1 MAGLYIHIPFCRRK
15 CFYCDFYKTD
25 DTRFISRYINV
36 LYNEI
41 AIRKNYLENE
51 TIETIYFG
59 GGTPSVLT
67 EKQLDQ
73 ILQFIFQEFR
83 VSPAAEITFEANP
96 DDLGK
101 EYLEGL
107 FRCGINRLSIG
118 IQSFNDELLKKM
130 NRRHNSIQAVQ
141 SVENAAK
148 TGFENIS
155 VDLIY
160 GLPGLTTDEWQRS
173 LGQVFRLPVV
183 HLSAYHLTYH
193 EGTPFYSWL
202 KKGKLKETDE
212 KESAA
217 QFDLLVDRS
226 AAESFEL
233 YEISNLAKNQMY
245 SKHNTSYWTGKKYLG
260 LGPSAHS
267 YNGISRQWN
276 DSDIEKYLLAYE
288 NGNPFY
294 EEEILTES
302 EKFNE
307 YLLTRLRTRWGISV
321 ATLEEEFGEEK
332 VGHFLKNIEKYV
344 NAGWVNRNGKFFTL
358 SRAGLFV
365 SDDILAQLMII

>member
-1 MAGLYIHIPFCRRK
+1 MAGIYIHIPFCRRK

-25 DTRFISRYINV
+25 DTQFISRYINV
-36 LYNEI
+36 LAKEI
-41 AIRKNYLENE
+41 TLRKNYLENE
-51 TIETIYFG
+51 SIETIYFG

-67 EKQLDQ
+67 ENQLNQ
-73 ILQFIFQEFR
+73 ILQFIFKEFR
-83 VSPAAEITFEANP
+83 VLPAAEITFEANP
-96 DDLGK
+96 DDLSK

-107 FRCGINRLSIG
+107 NRCGINRLSIG

-141 SVENAAK
+141 AVENAAK
-148 TGFENIS
+148 AGFDNIS

-160 GLPGLTTDEWQRS
+160 GLPGLTTGEWQSS

-193 EGTPFYSWL
+193 EGTKFYSWL
-202 KKGKLKETDE
+202 KKGILKETGE
-212 KESAA
+212 NESAG
-217 QFDLLVDRS
+217 QFNILVDM
-226 AAESFEL
+226 AADEGFEL

-267 YNGISRQWN
+267 FNGITRQWN
-276 DSDIEKYLLAYE
+276 FSDIEKYLLAYE
-288 NGNPFY
+288 NGNLFY
-294 EEEILTES
+294 EEEILTTS

-307 YLLTRLRTRWGISV
+307 YILTRLRTQWGVST
-321 ATLEEEFGEEK
+321 ASLENEFGHEK
-332 VGHFLKNIEKYV
+332 VVHFLKNIEKYV
-344 NAGWVNRNGKFFTL
+344 NTGLVIRENGNFTF
-358 SRAGLFV
+358 SRDGLFV

>member
-217 QFDLLVDRS
+217 QFDLLVDQS
-226 AAESFEL
+226 AVESFEL

-267 YNGISRQWN
+267 YNGFSRQWN
-276 DSDIEKYLLAYE
+276 DSDIEKYLLTYE

-344 NAGWVNRNGKFFTL
+344 NAGWVTRNGKIFTL

>member
-1 MAGLYIHIPFCRRK
+1 MAGIYIHIPFCRRK

-25 DTRFISRYINV
+25 DTRFIARYINV
-36 LYNEI
+36 LFKEI
-41 AIRKNYLENE
+41 ALRKNYLENE

-83 VSPAAEITFEANP
+83 VSSAAEITFEANP
-96 DDLGK
+96 DDLNK
-101 EYLEGL
+101 EYVESL
-107 FRCGINRLSIG
+107 FRGGINRLSIG

-130 NRRHNSIQAVQ
+130 NRRHNALQAVQ
-141 SVENAAK
+141 AVENAAK

-160 GLPGLTTDEWQRS
+160 GLPGLTTDEWKCS
-173 LGQVFRLPVV
+173 LRQVFRMPVV

-212 KESAA
+212 IESAA
-217 QFDLLVDRS
+217 QFDLLVDQS
-226 AAESFEL
+226 AAEGFEL

-276 DSDIEKYLLAYE
+276 DSDIEKYLLANE

-294 EEEILTES
+294 EEEILTGS

-332 VGHFLKNIEKYV
+332 AGHFLKNIEKYV
-344 NAGWVNRNGKFFTL
+344 NAGWVTRNGKNFTL
-358 SRAGLFV
+358 SRSGLFV

>member
-1 MAGLYIHIPFCRRK
+1 MAGIYIHIPFCRRK

-25 DTRFISRYINV
+25 DTRFISQYINV

-41 AIRKNYLENE
+41 ALRKNYLENE

-73 ILQFIFQEFR
+73 ILQLIFQEFR

-101 EYLEGL
+101 EYLESL

-141 SVENAAK
+141 SVENADK

-212 KESAA
+212 TESAA
-217 QFDLLVDRS
+217 QFDLLFDQS

-276 DSDIEKYLLAYE
+276 NSNIEKYLLAYE